1 MTQILRLALPAFA
14 LLALGGLTHAFG
26 LTQSLG
32 AHPWWADKVIWIG
45 LPIGVLLATTTW
57 ALAVPRVLRLV
68 GFGLLTAVAFGIAHF
83 GKTRFAASFAEDA
96 LAGHAWYFGWIATCA
111 LAVALIA
118 SLLSYSP
125 KAD

>member
-1 MTQILRLALPAFA
+1 M
-14 LLALGGLTHAFG
+14 
-26 LTQSLG
+26 
-32 AHPWWADKVIWIG
+32 IWIG
-45 LPIGVLLATTTW
+45 LPIGVLLAAAAW
-57 ALAVPRVLRLV
+57 ALAVPTVLRLI
-68 GFGLLTAVAFGIAHF
+68 GFGLLTVVAFGIAHF

-96 LAGHAWYFGWIATCA
+96 LAGQAWYFGWIATCA